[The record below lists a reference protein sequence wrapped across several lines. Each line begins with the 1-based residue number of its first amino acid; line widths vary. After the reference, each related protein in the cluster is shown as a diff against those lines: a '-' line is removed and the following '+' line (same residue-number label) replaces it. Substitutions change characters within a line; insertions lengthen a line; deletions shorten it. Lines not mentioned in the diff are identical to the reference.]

1 MKTAV
6 LEQCAQTA
14 DLVWATEDLIGGSF
28 FTGGDYTGFPKTL
41 GAHSTPSPDLTQG
54 GSGLTTQAIRLPKGL
69 LGRKMSFS
77 CDDCWCEPNHQGL
90 ICSRSEPPRLN
101 PVC

>member
-28 FTGGDYTGFPKTL
+28 FNGGDFTGFPKTL
-41 GAHSTPSPDLTQG
+41 GALSTPSPDLTQG
-54 GSGLTTQAIRLPKGL
+54 GSDNTSNPTPKGL
-69 LGRKMSFS
+69 VRPENVLFM
-77 CDDCWCEPNHQGL
+77 
-90 ICSRSEPPRLN
+90 
-101 PVC
+101 